1 MYVNICAAE
10 VYGEVEAYQAEEIIF
25 TYLPPNLPA

>member
-1 MYVNICAAE
+1 MCAAKA
-10 VYGEVEAYQAEEIIF
+10 YGEVEVYQAEEVIF